1 MGDDIRIGVEPPPAP
16 PPRSGKLI
24 GLAAALVLLVSA
36 GAWLVGTFRDPSS
49 PATTISS
56 LPGEST
62 TTILEPTTAAALE
75 DRLQRA
81 RTFWTALGSG
91 DAATA
96 TAAVPE
102 PAPGTA
108 DLIAFVAAF
117 SPGFTVGDCRGF
129 STHAVE
135 CLVTVTNEDL
145 LAIGLGTADER
156 LLASDD
162 GWFDVPS
169 LAASSA
175 ARLSLHA
182 LNVHTEEVQAAC
194 PLTGSPQVSG
204 LAIVGSPTA
213 ACGAYLAG
221 LIPEYLGGDDTVTS
235 LP

>member
-1 MGDDIRIGVEPPPAP
+1 MGYDIRIGVEPPPAP

-36 GAWLVGTFRDPSS
+36 GAWLVGTFRDSSS
-49 PATTISS
+49 PATTTID
-56 LPGEST
+56 LPGETTT
-62 TTILEPTTAAALE
+62 TTIEPTAAAPE
-75 DRLQRA
+75 DRLPRA
-81 RTFWTALGSG
+81 RTFWTALGAG
-91 DAATA
+91 DAALATA
-96 TAAVPE
+96 AAVPE
-102 PAPGTA
+102 PTPGTA
-108 DLIAFVAAF
+108 DLIAFVAAL
-117 SPGFTVGDCRGF
+117 SPGFTVGDCREF
-129 STHAVE
+129 AANAVE

-156 LLASDD
+156 LLVSDD
-162 GWFDVPS
+162 GSFDVPS
-169 LAASSA
+169 VVSSSA

-182 LNVHTEEVQAAC
+182 LNIHTEEVQAAC